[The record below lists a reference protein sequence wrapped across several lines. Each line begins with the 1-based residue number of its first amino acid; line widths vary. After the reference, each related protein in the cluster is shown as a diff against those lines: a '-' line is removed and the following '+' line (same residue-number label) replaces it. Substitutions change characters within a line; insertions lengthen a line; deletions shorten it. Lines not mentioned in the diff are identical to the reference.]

1 MVEIYH
7 GMANTENKEIKNQ
20 QRFISMSFVWKHPK
34 YYKKINKENDLTNQS
49 NDDKENH
56 NEKIQNKNNS
66 ISTRTKRSP
75 TIRLRTKPTTT

>member
-7 GMANTENKEIKNQ
+7 GMVNIENKEIKNQ

-34 YYKKINKENDLTNQS
+34 HYKKINKENDLTNQS

-56 NEKIQNKNNS
+56 NEKIQNKISRTRNRSNS
-66 ISTRTKRSP
+66 N
-75 TIRLRTKPTTT
+75 